1 MKVSKALSILLL
13 AVLLVSLP
21 CQAATGNQGYAIY
34 RDGVALNLTWHA
46 AMMVQPNS
54 SNYAEAIAHAPGGS
68 EKSGYATYA
77 KFLNGKTYKGVYKP
91 FTTMSS
97 HDRDLVVAT
106 ARYIAERHI
115 DYKLDGMIAATDR
128 GQTRFVPSDITKI
141 RCDGVVEYC
150 YEYNGF
156 PIYGAGYWD
165 ISKNDADTQAAHDT
179 MVFINPQIQAQSYMV
194 QVSTAKP

>member
-1 MKVSKALSILLL
+1 MKISKALGALLL

-21 CQAATGNQGYAIY
+21 CQAAEGNQGYAVY
-34 RDGVALNLTWHA
+34 RDGVAMNLTWHA
-46 AMMVQPNS
+46 GIMVEPNS
-54 SNYAEAIAHAPGGS
+54 SNYGSAIAHAPGGS
-68 EKSGYATYA
+68 ERSGYTTYE
-77 KFLNGKTYKGVYKP
+77 KFLNGHTYKGVYKP
-91 FTTMSS
+91 LTAMSS

-106 ARYIAERHI
+106 ARYIANRHI
-115 DYKLDGMIAATDR
+115 NYKLDGMIEATDR
-128 GQTRFVPSDITKI
+128 GQTRFVPSDITAI

-179 MVFINPQIQAQSYMV
+179 MLFINPQIQAQSYM
-194 QVSTAKP
+194 QRISTTKP